1 MTDFEETA
9 VIVEKEIEK
18 LYCLIK
24 FNQFICLCNIYH
36 IDCCEHDGC
45 NNCNFVNKLE
55 RIYFENYPDE
65 VNRTKSLQKCCREY
79 HGSFFSLT
87 SFFKYLASIE
97 KEKAKLELKFNNILQ
112 T

>member
-1 MTDFEETA
+1 M
-9 VIVEKEIEK
+9 
-18 LYCLIK
+18 
-24 FNQFICLCNIYH
+24 
-36 IDCCEHDGC
+36 
-45 NNCNFVNKLE
+45 NKLE
-55 RIYFENYPDE
+55 RIYFQNYPDE
-65 VNRTKSLQKCCREY
+65 VNGTKSLQKCCREY